1 MLVELL
7 QQCRGR
13 HLINWQYPLTFA
25 KKIIRLYPGGDGM
38 EAILDK
44 FGRIIIPKELR
55 DALGVGPG
63 SAFHI
68 EEINQEIH
76 LKPVEGTPH
85 LKNKNGWL
93 VFTGEPQADIT
104 GVIDQ
109 FRMERFKQN
118 SGMKK

>member
-1 MLVELL
+1 
-7 QQCRGR
+7 
-13 HLINWQYPLTFA
+13 
-25 KKIIRLYPGGDGM
+25 M

-55 DALGVGPG
+55 EALGVGPG

-68 EEINQEIH
+68 EEINHEIH

-93 VFTGEPQADIT
+93 VFTGEPQADISNA
-104 GVIDQ
+104 VDQ
-109 FRMERFKQN
+109 FRNESFRRI
-118 SGMKK
+118 SGILK